1 MAETLSDRYPVP
13 VKRLGL
19 ADTFGESGPNDALL
33 EKYGISVEKTAA
45 AIKALVGAR

>member
-19 ADTFGESGPNDALL
+19 ADIFGESGPNDQLL
-33 EKYGISVEKTAA
+33 EKYGISIEKTAA
-45 AIKALVGAR
+45 DIRSLVKGR